1 MKTIARNRKNLI
13 NEIFASVTLCV
24 SHSRDDG
31 YQGIPC
37 DAKYARID
45 LDASH
50 NARLYDDGNGKY
62 TVHVHSAHWYRL
74 DTNERPVSAVVE
86 EPVAESAVSASV
98 IYIDSEEA
106 QSVAGEQVVEAVQ
119 DHFVYSD
126 FAILNKNNSLDEYK
140 REVEEGR
147 SRCQLC
153 KVTHVATLTAS
164 QWLSFTN
171 NLLSDMDWLADKGGS
186 DSSADLPE
194 VANFWEYTPEQQV
207 EWRKHSYLLVVE
219 VRCEGQESIYV
230 DPQGYNYAR
239 YVGLNGTPVAI
250 AEEAASISESK
261 EVQVARTQLDSSDMV
276 TLPGTIVEIRA
287 TEAAADIAQIC
298 HALRVEFS
306 IPQRVYFAKGLGN
319 LANEWLLE
327 RCDNG
332 AMVKEVP
339 DGSDLSLY
347 EPYWKLLEASESEGV
362 SMVAVEDAT
371 DYPYGLPEHDP
382 SRVYARIEHSGP
394 RGEDEF
400 EQDITHAKAAGWRQE
415 QSSVLTVSGWETLMS
430 RPRKED

>member
-13 NEIFASVTLCV
+13 NEIFASATLCV

-74 DTNERPVSAVVE
+74 DTNEQPVFAVVE

-106 QSVAGEQVVEAVQ
+106 QSVAGEQVVEVVQ

-194 VANFWEYTPEQQV
+194 VANFWEYTPEQRV
-207 EWRKHSYLLVVE
+207 EWQKHSHLLVVE
-219 VRCEGQESIYV
+219 VRCEGQPNIYV
-230 DPQGYNYAR
+230 DPQGYDYAR
-239 YVGLNGTPVAI
+239 YVGLSIV
-250 AEEAASISESK
+250 EETEASE
-261 EVQVARTQLDSSDMV
+261 EVQVACTQLDSSDMV

-287 TEAAADIAQIC
+287 TEAAARVAQIC
-298 HALRVEFS
+298 HGLRVGF
-306 IPQRVYFAKGLGN
+306 IPDRAYFAKGLGN

-332 AMVKEVP
+332 AMVKETP
-339 DGSDLSLY
+339 IDGSDLSLY
-347 EPYWKLLEASESEGV
+347 EPYWKPLENEDEKV
-362 SMVAVEDAT
+362 TDNLQYPMVEVEDAT
-371 DYPYGLPEHDP
+371 DYPYGLPEHDL
-382 SRVYARIEHSGP
+382 SRMYARIEHSGP

-400 EQDITHAKAAGWRQE
+400 EQDIAHAKAAGWRQE

-430 RPRKED
+430 RPRKEG